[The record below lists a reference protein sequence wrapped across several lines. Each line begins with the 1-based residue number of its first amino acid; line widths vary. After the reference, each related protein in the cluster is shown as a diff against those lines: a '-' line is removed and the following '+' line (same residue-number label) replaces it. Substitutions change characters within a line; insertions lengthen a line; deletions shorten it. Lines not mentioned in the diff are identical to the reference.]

1 NDSIALRDRTK
12 YVGNGRAVTLVTF
25 CRKPRTRLP
34 AVLLLRDTSTRQ
46 FCETLRT
53 KSAPWMTQL
62 STDVYNFAHLAQ
74 VGFHQC
80 SPPTLPARRL
90 RPGPGSRLAM
100 AESTPAGKLH
110 QRDQI
115 RFNETS
121 RLGRRFEWCCAQ
133 HEQRRLRMA
142 RTTQR
147 HQHDAIRHVRQQ

>member
-34 AVLLLRDTSTRQ
+34 AVSLPPDTSTRQ

-80 SPPTLPARRL
+80 SPPNLPARRSV
-90 RPGPGSRLAM
+90 PGPGSRVAM
-100 AESTPAGKLH
+100 AESTPAGKLN
-110 QRDQI
+110 QRHQI
-115 RFNETS
+115 RLHETS
-121 RLGRRFEWCCAQ
+121 RLGCWFEWCRAQ
-133 HEQRRLRMA
+133 HEQR
-142 RTTQR
+142 
-147 HQHDAIRHVRQQ
+147 